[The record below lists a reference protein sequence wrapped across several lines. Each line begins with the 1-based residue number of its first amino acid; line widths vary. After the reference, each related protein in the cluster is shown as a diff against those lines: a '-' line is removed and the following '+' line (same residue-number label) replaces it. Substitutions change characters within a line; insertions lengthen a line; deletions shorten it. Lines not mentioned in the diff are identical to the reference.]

1 MRVSELGDRLVVSS
15 TPGCLW
21 LFGLW
26 FVAGGA
32 LAVFATCFATNA
44 HELSWWARLAALGV
58 GVAALAAGVFIVA
71 QAPAVRTELDRA
83 ADRGVV
89 ISRALGRA
97 ARVEEFRCSD
107 VRGLEVHEAR
117 DGDGDA
123 TFQLRL
129 WLRDGRVVA
138 LHGNVSYGR
147 EWVEARAAPI
157 RRFLGL
163 PT

>member
-1 MRVSELGDRLVVSS
+1 MRLTERGDRLVVSS

-26 FVAGGA
+26 FVGGGA
-32 LAVFATCFATNA
+32 LAVCAAFFATNA
-44 HELSWWARLAALGV
+44 HEVSWWARLAALGA
-58 GVAALAAGVFIVA
+58 GVAALAAGVFVVA

-89 ISRALGRA
+89 RTRAFGRA
-97 ARVEEFRCSD
+97 TRLEEFRCSD
-107 VRGLEVHEAR
+107 VRGLEVYEAR

-129 WLRDGRVVA
+129 RLPDGRAVA
-138 LHGNVSYGR
+138 LHGNVFYGR

-163 PT
+163 PA